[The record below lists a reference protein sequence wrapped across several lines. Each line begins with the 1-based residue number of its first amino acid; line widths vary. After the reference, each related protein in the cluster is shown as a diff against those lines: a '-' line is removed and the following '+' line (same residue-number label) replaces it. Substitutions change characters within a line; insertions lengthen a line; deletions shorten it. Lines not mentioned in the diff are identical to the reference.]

1 MLNDDNTANKKRPI
15 STANLMR
22 PPSRH
27 KLPTKQIGLNTPLN
41 DHENKLNISKKRP
54 NTSKLGRT
62 IQIKKDTDNKIEKD
76 KAIDENNSNKIVF
89 MTNSTKRLNDEEKLS
104 LEAEI
109 EYEFCKTDEN
119 ELEIGEG

>member
-27 KLPTKQIGLNTPLN
+27 KLPTKQIGLNTPVN
-41 DHENKLNISKKRP
+41 DDENKLKQSKKRP

-62 IQIKKDTDNKIEKD
+62 IQIKEKDTEKIEKE
-76 KAIDENNSNKIVF
+76 KVFDENNSNKIVF
-89 MTNSTKRLNDEEKLS
+89 ITNSTKRLSDEEKLS